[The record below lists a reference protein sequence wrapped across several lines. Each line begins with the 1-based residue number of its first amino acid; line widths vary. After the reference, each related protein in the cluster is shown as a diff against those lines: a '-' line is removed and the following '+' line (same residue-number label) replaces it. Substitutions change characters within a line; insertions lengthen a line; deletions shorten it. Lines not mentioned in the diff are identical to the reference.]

1 MSKSIYLG
9 LHGGNIGSEM
19 LLLCPYCI
27 CLEKVSFRDHLKG
40 CGEEYSFYLA
50 DKVAQVHSEF
60 HSDKRK
66 SDELAGA

>member
-1 MSKSIYLG
+1 
-9 LHGGNIGSEM
+9 M

-27 CLEKVSFRDHLKG
+27 CLKQVSFGDHLKA

-50 DKVAQVHSEF
+50 DKVAQIHSEF
-60 HSDKRK
+60 HYDKRK